1 MNKIKDI
8 QVEEAFNKKVIP
20 YIYVLAVMSF
30 FHIYCYEV
38 YGDDAG
44 VIMAL
49 RPTLL
54 EEIKFLPNICNG
66 WSGRYIINPFIHLMM
81 HFDYRVW
88 LVFELLFIMCMF
100 NLIKK
105 YCLKGDRVPYL
116 YMLAASMC
124 TLTLLDY
131 YEVGWRVVTITYI
144 WVATAAMVACLSIVK
159 SLNDEKIKWY
169 MVPIYLILTLIAT
182 NKEEMAVMFVIVF
195 TVALIVS
202 IKEKKKVL
210 TIALQLCVC
219 FVNFFLHLYSP
230 NNQVRYE
237 MKMVVTAR
245 EHTFIDKVV
254 IGVSTTFRHLIF
266 ERNYAFL
273 CFAIVLAAV
282 VWLSKKEIIPR
293 LISIIP
299 LILWFMTWIPGEI
312 DYMLGTNVTGG
323 PRIIAT
329 IILGVVTMIAI
340 CVSLYYL
347 YGKNYRC
354 LWLITAFI
362 AGVAGRFVVG
372 FGNSGWQRYER
383 TYTFLYIVMIAIT
396 AVIACDVWDKLTY
409 RKKQV
414 LFGIMITMGNI
425 GIIKNILDLGVI

>member
-1 MNKIKDI
+1 MNNLKDI
-8 QVEEAFNKKVIP
+8 QVEEVFNKKIIP
-20 YIYVLAVMSF
+20 YLYVLVVMSF

-88 LVFELLFIMCMF
+88 LFFELLFLMCMF
-100 NLIKK
+100 NMIKK
-105 YCLKGDRVPYL
+105 YCLNSDRVPHL

-144 WVATAAMVACLSIVK
+144 WVATAAMVACLTIFKNS
-159 SLNDEKIKWY
+159 NDKTIKWY
-169 MVPIYLILTLIAT
+169 MVPVYLILTLIAA
-182 NKEEMAVMFVIVF
+182 NKEEMAVMLVVIF
-195 TVALIVS
+195 AVALIIS
-202 IKEKKKVL
+202 IKEKKKLFV
-210 TIALQLCVC
+210 ISLQLCAC
-219 FVNFFLHLYSP
+219 LLSLFLHLYSP

-245 EHTFIDKVV
+245 EHTFVDKIV

-266 ERNYAFL
+266 EHNYAFL
-273 CFAIVLAAV
+273 CLAIMLVMV
-282 VWLSKKEIIPR
+282 MWLSKKDIIPR
-293 LISIIP
+293 LVSLVP

-329 IILGVVTMIAI
+329 IVLGIVAVISI
-340 CVSLYYL
+340 CVSLYFL
-347 YGKNYRC
+347 YGMNYRC
-354 LWLITAFI
+354 VWLVTAFV
-362 AGVAGRFVVG
+362 ASVAGRFVVG

-383 TYTFLYIVMIAIT
+383 TYTFLYIVMLAMVAI
-396 AVIACDVWDKLTY
+396 IACDVWDKLTY
-409 RKKQV
+409 RKKQL
-414 LFGIMITMGNI
+414 LFGVMITLGNI
-425 GIIKNILDLGVI
+425 GIIKNILDLGVV